1 MADTERYNY
10 IINFI
15 KDVRQSTKA
24 GNIKWEEMTLSVLSA
39 IKLVITDNIE
49 TGYIETYNGSNNS
62 RIFIVKTSKT
72 GNEKYRFGFFKNS
85 DSKVIQA
92 PKEIFYDV
100 NRLSELVS
108 LYQVVEIQVYK
119 TRILELEEELH
130 EFDRSLGKLVPSD
143 NK

>member
-1 MADTERYNY
+1 MSDKERYNY
-10 IINFI
+10 IIAFI
-15 KDVRQSTKA
+15 KNVRKGTKA
-24 GNIKWEEMTLSVLSA
+24 GIIKWEEMTLSVLSA

-49 TGYIETYNGSNNS
+49 TGYIEMYNGSNNS

-119 TRILELEEELH
+119 TRIQELEEQLH
-130 EFDRSLGKLVPSD
+130 EFDESLGKLVPLND
-143 NK
+143 K